1 MKPSIGQLYLNSTSE
16 EDGAT
21 ISSEEELNES
31 TLLVFLPATNRQLIF
46 WGNSNNE
53 IVLRK
58 YLPNK

>member
-46 WGNSNNE
+46 GGNSNNE

>member
-1 MKPSIGQLYLNSTSE
+1 MKPSMGQLYLNSTSE